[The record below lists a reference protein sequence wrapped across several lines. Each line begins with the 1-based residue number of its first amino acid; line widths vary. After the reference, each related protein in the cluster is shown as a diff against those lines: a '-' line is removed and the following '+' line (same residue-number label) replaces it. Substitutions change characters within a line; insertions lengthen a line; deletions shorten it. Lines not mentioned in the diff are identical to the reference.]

1 MSKKLV
7 ITLEDDGTVYRGKKL
22 IATVKDGEVKFK
34 HYSYRKH
41 ADEIEMLK
49 LTADALAENNSL
61 ITADDLLTSSDDL
74 DVGSCEPVADI
85 GLEPIV
91 VPVPEYDRVPEH
103 RTDCPKSLFSEGEGA
118 WYGESNP
125 PVVEWRK
132 KYWSKEDFDAKY
144 GHREAHLTEVYNKH
158 NLIYDRNNSI
168 D

>member
-22 IATVKDGEVKFK
+22 IATVKDGDIKFK
-34 HYSYRKH
+34 HYSYKKH
-41 ADEIEMLK
+41 AQEIEMLM
-49 LTADALAENNSL
+49 E
-61 ITADDLLTSSDDL
+61 DD
-74 DVGSCEPVADI
+74 V
-85 GLEPIV
+85 EPIT

-103 RTDCPKSLFSEGEGA
+103 RTDCPKSLFLEGEGR

>member
-34 HYSYRKH
+34 HYSYKKH
-41 ADEIEMLK
+41 AQEIEMLMEE
-49 LTADALAENNSL
+49 D
-61 ITADDLLTSSDDL
+61 
-74 DVGSCEPVADI
+74 EPVADI
-85 GLEPIV
+85 GLEPIA
-91 VPVPEYDRVPEH
+91 VPIPEYDRVPEH

-144 GHREAHLTEVYNKH
+144 GHREAHLTEVYDKH

-168 D
+168 A

>member
-7 ITLEDDGTVYRGKKL
+7 ITLEDDGAVYRGKKL
-22 IATVKDGEVKFK
+22 IATVKDGDVKFK
-34 HYSYRKH
+34 HYSYKKH
-41 ADEIEMLK
+41 QREIEMLMGEE
-49 LTADALAENNSL
+49 DPS
-61 ITADDLLTSSDDL
+61 
-74 DVGSCEPVADI
+74 EPSA
-85 GLEPIV
+85 EPIA
-91 VPVPEYDRVPEH
+91 VPVPKYDRVPEH
-103 RTDCPKSLFSEGEGA
+103 RTDCPKSLFLEGEGA

-144 GHREAHLTEVYNKH
+144 GHREAHLTEVYDKH